1 MTKKIEARPY
11 GPDSTPEEIEA
22 IRARLTWYEPGILLW
37 RELPV
42 QTIFSVRIKMIR
54 LGEMVKEVNG
64 PITELVDLSEAGSPP
79 QEVRAEL
86 ARVYKNHDRLK
97 KFAIITGKN
106 FLSNVF
112 ARFISSLIGFSATFH
127 QTLEEAA
134 AELKKP

>member
-1 MTKKIEARPY
+1 MTKTIEARPY

-22 IRARLTWYEPGILLW
+22 IRARLTWIEPGMLLW

-42 QTIFSVRIKMIR
+42 QTVFSVRIKMIR
-54 LGEMVKEVNG
+54 LGEMAKEIAG
-64 PITELVDLSEAGSPP
+64 PLREIVDLSEAGSPP

-86 ARVYKNHDRLK
+86 ARVYKNHERVK
-97 KFAIITGKN
+97 KFAIVTGKN

-112 ARFISSLIGFSATFH
+112 ARFISALIGFSATFH
-127 QTLEEAA
+127 QTIDEAV